1 MIANSLILNAWYAAG
16 LTPEFPVGELQGHII
31 GGKPIVMWRAVDGEV
46 VAFDDRCVHKRMPL
60 SAGRLLDNGL
70 LECAYHGLCYN
81 TEGTCVKIPSQP
93 DGPIPARAKL
103 RPYSVVEQEG
113 LVWLWPGDPVKIGNC
128 RPPRTPEIDSDDW
141 DTVSSEAIRVNAN
154 YRLVIENLLDITHF
168 YPLHAGNIGDE
179 ANSLIPVTFE
189 EDIIDGNHTI
199 KSIRHA
205 EGYKQPP
212 MMADW
217 FGHELV
223 DRDHTHHMMN
233 PGLTRVE
240 IRVAPPG
247 KLGAGEDRGYVL
259 YHTHLPIDRENF
271 EWHWIVNTPARYKHA
286 GDPSMSVAEHFS
298 ETFPSVLEEDR
309 WALEKQQKM
318 FEYDDDGYSEV
329 PLKTDKAVL
338 SIRKLF
344 TALEAEESGAT
355 AA

>member
-16 LTPEFPVGELQGHII
+16 LASEFPAGSLRSRVI
-31 GGKPIVMWRAVDGEV
+31 GGKPMVMWRTEDGEV

-60 SAGRLLDNGL
+60 SAGRLLDDGL

-93 DGPIPARAKL
+93 DGPIPARARL
-103 RPYSVVEQEG
+103 RPYSVIEQEG
-113 LVWLWPGDPVKIGNC
+113 IVWLWPGDPVKIGNC
-128 RPPRTPEIDSDDW
+128 RPPRTPEITSDDW
-141 DTVSSEAIRVNAN
+141 DTVASEAICVNAN

-168 YPLHAGNIGDE
+168 YPLHDGNIGDE
-179 ANSLIPVTFE
+179 ANSRLPVNFE

-205 EGYKQPP
+205 EDYKQPP
-212 MMADW
+212 MMVDW
-217 FGHELV
+217 FGYEVV
-223 DRDHTHHMMN
+223 DRDHTHHMMS

-259 YHTHLPIDRENF
+259 YHTHFPVDRENV
-271 EWHWIVNTPARYKHA
+271 EWHWIVNTPAHYKHA
-286 GDPSMSVAEHFS
+286 GNPSKSVAERFS
-298 ETFPSVLEEDR
+298 ETFPTVIEEDR

-344 TALEAEESGAT
+344 AALEAEETGA
-355 AA
+355 AAG